1 MTEKVEI
8 SGVEL
13 TLSEPAS
20 VDMDWVGNEDLINE
34 LKAAWL
40 IVDDNDL
47 PLNPRIL
54 GKPGVGKTTLAYAT
68 GKRLGKDV
76 YMFQCTMD
84 TRPEDL
90 LISPVIAANN
100 QIAYIA
106 SSLVSAMIKGGVCLL
121 DEGNRMSEKSWASLA
136 PLMDKRRYIES
147 IIAGIRIYAH
157 PDFRL
162 CVTMNSDSSTFEI
175 PEYIQSRLQ
184 PRIYVD
190 FPNRADELEILK
202 YNLPF
207 APEEILEY
215 CADFLA
221 NAHSEDQPYV
231 VRDGINIVRYYMKTR
246 DINKKDKSRLNKKE
260 FQNIMLHIL
269 EESSVRYCADK
280 FEKYQEQ
287 KKNSS
292 PFRDD
297 LYLDDEDDDM
307 F

>member
-1 MTEKVEI
+1 MIEKVEI

-13 TLSEPAS
+13 TLSEPAT
-20 VDMDWVGNEDLINE
+20 VDMEWVGNEDLINE

-54 GKPGVGKTTLAYAT
+54 GKPGVGKTTLGYAA

-100 QIAYIA
+100 KIAYVA

-184 PRIYVD
+184 PKIFVD

-207 APEEILEY
+207 APEEILNY
-215 CADFLA
+215 CVDFLA

-231 VRDGINIVRYYMKTR
+231 VRDGINIIRYYMKTR
-246 DINKKDKSRLNKKE
+246 EINTKNKNRLNKKE
-260 FQNIMLHIL
+260 FKDSMLHIL
-269 EESSVRYCADK
+269 EESSIRYCK
-280 FEKYQEQ
+280 EEFEKYQEKKQ
-287 KKNSS
+287 KVPSYK
-292 PFRDD
+292 DD

-307 F
+307 Y